1 MGVGLATECR
11 TSYYKPHVSFWMPE
25 MFLCAVTAAQ
35 ATERIDSIT
44 TTSEFFGIGNEYCC
58 GFVDFQ

>member
-1 MGVGLATECR
+1 
-11 TSYYKPHVSFWMPE
+11 
-25 MFLCAVTAAQ
+25 MFLGAVTEAQ

-44 TTSEFFGIGNEYCC
+44 TTSESFGISNEYCC

>member
-1 MGVGLATECR
+1 MSLFG
-11 TSYYKPHVSFWMPE
+11 MPE
-25 MFLCAVTAAQ
+25 MFLGAVTAAQ

-44 TTSEFFGIGNEYCC
+44 TTSESFGISNEYCC